1 VEENLYPFNPT
12 TNGGFGWFIRFCHN
26 ASFREISKPGV
37 FPGKRMLQEQKP
49 EQRVSDLGV
58 T

>member
-26 ASFREISKPGV
+26 ASFREISRPGV
-37 FPGKRMLQEQKP
+37 FPGKRMLQKQKP
-49 EQRVSDLGV
+49 EQ
-58 T
+58 